1 MTRALYHEDPYL
13 TQFTAQAVRTEPADR
28 KNISKSSGNDVYA
41 VVLDR
46 TAFYPEGG
54 GQPADI
60 GRIAGLPVVDVRK
73 VDGEVVHYVDASTA
87 AGDAAG
93 DAAPGAGGNAAL
105 GAARDEHPTGDTSR
119 GSESP
124 GTLEAGAAVTAEV
137 DWGHRFDY
145 MQQHTGQHV
154 ISAAF
159 VHTGDYPT
167 VSVHQ
172 GEEYTTIE
180 IDVEQIPDADLDAVE
195 ERANEIVAANAA
207 VRAYIVSEDQVPEL
221 QLRRP
226 PKVSGDIRIVEIE
239 GFDRVACGG
248 VHLARTAEVGWVK
261 LVGTERIRGRVRTIW
276 KIGRRA
282 LADYRLKTRI
292 TAELTDLLS
301 VQVPEIAERT
311 RKLVEKLAEREYEL
325 EGLKRRIATLTAD
338 ALVAAAP
345 EANGAVTGRLPEE
358 DAETIR
364 EVAEDIVERHARPV
378 ALIAP
383 QRERMRWCV
392 GIPRDVD
399 IDFNASKSDV
409 LAPIAGK
416 GGGKAPYWQGVAE
429 NADSAEEFFEM
440 FRELVRRAEG

>member
-1 MTRALYHEDPYL
+1 M
-13 TQFTAQAVRTEPADR
+13 
-28 KNISKSSGNDVYA
+28 
-41 VVLDR
+41 
-46 TAFYPEGG
+46 
-54 GQPADI
+54 
-60 GRIAGLPVVDVRK
+60 RK

-87 AGDAAG
+87 AGG
-93 DAAPGAGGNAAL
+93 AAPGAGGAG
-105 GAARDEHPTGDTSR
+105 GAPGDELPTGDTSR
-119 GSESP
+119 GSGSP
-124 GTLEAGAAVTAEV
+124 GTLEAGAAVTAQI
-137 DWGHRFDY
+137 DWEHRFDF

-159 VHTGDYPT
+159 VHTGNYPT

-248 VHLARTAEVGWVK
+248 VHLARTAEVGWIK
-261 LVGTERIRGRVRTIW
+261 LVGTERIRGRVRTVW

-282 LADYRLKTRI
+282 LEDYRLKTRI
-292 TAELTDLLS
+292 AAELTDLLS

-311 RKLVEKLAEREYEL
+311 RKLAEKLAEREYEI
-325 EGLKRRIATLTAD
+325 EGLKRRIAALTAD

-345 EANGAVTGRLPEE
+345 EAQGAVTGRLPEE
-358 DAETIR
+358 DGETIR

-392 GIPRDVD
+392 GIPKNVD

-409 LAPIAGK
+409 LPPIAGK

-429 NADSAEEFFEM
+429 NAAGIEEFFEM
-440 FRELVRRAEG
+440 FRALVRRAEG

>member
-1 MTRALYHEDPYL
+1 M
-13 TQFTAQAVRTEPADR
+13 
-28 KNISKSSGNDVYA
+28 
-41 VVLDR
+41 
-46 TAFYPEGG
+46 
-54 GQPADI
+54 
-60 GRIAGLPVVDVRK
+60 RK
-73 VDGEVVHYVDASTA
+73 VDGEVVHYVDASGAGPPAPGA
-87 AGDAAG
+87 AGDAV
-93 DAAPGAGGNAAL
+93 
-105 GAARDEHPTGDTSR
+105 PTGDTSG
-119 GSESP
+119 GSGGP
-124 GTLEAGAAVTAEV
+124 GIIEAGAAVTAQV
-137 DWGHRFDY
+137 DWEHRFDY

-172 GEEYTTIE
+172 GDEYTTIE
-180 IDVEQIPDADLDAVE
+180 IDVARIPDADLDAVE

-207 VRAYIVSEDQVPEL
+207 VRGYIVSEDQVPEL

-248 VHLARTAEVGWVK
+248 VHLTRTAEVGWIK
-261 LVGTERIRGRVRTIW
+261 LVGTERIRGRVRTVW

-282 LADYRLKTRI
+282 LEDYRLKTRI
-292 TAELTDLLS
+292 AAELTDLLS

-311 RKLVEKLAEREYEL
+311 RKLVEKLSEREYEI
-325 EGLKRRIATLTAD
+325 EGLKRRIAALTAD

-345 EANGAVTGRLPEE
+345 DAKGAVTGRLPEE

-364 EVAEDIVERHARPV
+364 DVAEDIVERHARPV

-429 NADSAEEFFEM
+429 NADGVEEFFEM
-440 FRELVRRAEG
+440 FRALVRRAEG